1 MNQSCNS
8 KMVLDCLLGLL
19 LQLCSLHGL
28 CRNLRLSLG
37 TYDCLCL
44 QVGFCTLYTF
54 YAYPDTKRFRLSQIL
69 VLPPFQHKGIGAA
82 LLQAAYVMADK
93 CNAVDVT
100 VSLTMFSL
108 F

>member
-1 MNQSCNS
+1 M
-8 KMVLDCLLGLL
+8 
-19 LQLCSLHGL
+19 
-28 CRNLRLSLG
+28 
-37 TYDCLCL
+37 

-54 YAYPDTKRFRLSQIL
+54 YAYPDTRRFRLSQIL

-82 LLQAAYVMADK
+82 LLRAAYVMADK

-108 F
+108 FQHILTVHGQLIHWQHCQH